1 MKRWMKAWL
10 VWIFI
15 GYAAPVWAQ
24 QNFLQQQLQYA
35 TVQMAYRNK
44 DSLLKAEFAAKG
56 LNWPPRYLYIRSF
69 KYDSQLE
76 VWVKSNPEDTF
87 RLFKVYRICALSGTM
102 GPKRMQGDYQVPE
115 GFYYINHFNPKSSY
129 HLSLGLNYP
138 NTADLLS
145 IDHSS
150 DPGGDIYI
158 HGSCVSRGCI
168 PLTDS
173 QIEELYL
180 LALYAH
186 SAGQDFI
193 PVHIFPIRFGN
204 PTSEE
209 FLSHFTGINPG
220 AEKLWSTLREAY
232 TYFNETHQLPIIM
245 TDASG
250 QYVMA
255 LPPHKHQPELSQIT
269 SSRG

>member
-1 MKRWMKAWL
+1 MKNGWKGWGWMLGLLLSVSAS
-10 VWIFI
+10 
-15 GYAAPVWAQ
+15 AQ
-24 QNFLQQQLQYA
+24 HGFLQQQLRYPM
-35 TVQMAYRNK
+35 VQLAYTHK

-56 LNWPPRYLYIRSF
+56 LTWPPRYLYIRSF

-76 VWVKSNPEDTF
+76 VWVKSTPSDTF
-87 RLFKVYRICALSGTM
+87 RLFKTYRICALSGTM

-115 GFYYINHFNPKSSY
+115 GFYYVNHFNPRSSY

-138 NTADLLS
+138 NTSDLLS
-145 IDHSS
+145 IQPNS

-180 LALYAH
+180 LAVYAH
-186 SAGQDFI
+186 DAGQDFI

-204 PTSEE
+204 PNSEAY
-209 FLSHFTGINPG
+209 LSGLTDISP
-220 AEKLWSTLREAY
+220 AARQLWNTLREAY
-232 TYFNETHQLPIIM
+232 SYFNHTHQLPVIM
-245 TDASG
+245 TDAKG

-255 LPPHKHQPELSQIT
+255 YPQKKQIDLSQA
-269 SSRG
+269 SNRG

>member
-1 MKRWMKAWL
+1 MKKFWKGVGL
-10 VWIFI
+10 LPGLIFTLS
-15 GYAAPVWAQ
+15 AWAQ
-24 QNFLQQQLQYA
+24 HGFLQQQLRYPM
-35 TVQMAYRNK
+35 VQMAYHNK

-56 LNWPPRYLYIRSF
+56 LKWPPRYLYIRSF

-76 VWVKSNPEDTF
+76 VWVKSNPEDSF
-87 RLFKVYRICALSGTM
+87 RLFKIYRICALSGTM

-115 GFYYINHFNPKSSY
+115 GFYYINHFNPRSSY

-138 NTADLLS
+138 NTSDLLS
-145 IDHSS
+145 IQHDS

-158 HGSCVSRGCI
+158 HGSCVSRGCM

-180 LALYAH
+180 LAVYAH
-186 SAGQDFI
+186 DAGQDFI

-204 PTSEE
+204 PQSENY
-209 FLSHFTGINPG
+209 LSSLNDVNP
-220 AEKLWSTLREAY
+220 AARQLWQTLREAY
-232 TYFNETHQLPIIM
+232 TYFNKAHQLPVIM
-245 TDASG
+245 TDTKG

-255 LPPHKHQPELSQIT
+255 VPQPKEIDISQAT
-269 SSRG
+269 GGRG

>member
-1 MKRWMKAWL
+1 MKLAGVGLCMVLASEA
-10 VWIFI
+10 F
-15 GYAAPVWAQ
+15 AQ
-24 QNFLQQQLQYA
+24 HAFLQQQLSYA

-56 LNWPPRYLYIRSF
+56 LKWPPHYVYIRSF

-76 VWVKSNPEDTF
+76 VWVKSSPADSF
-87 RLFKVYRICALSGTM
+87 QLFKTYRICALSGTM

-145 IDHSS
+145 IHHNN

-173 QIEELYL
+173 QIEEVYL
-180 LALYAH
+180 LAVYAH
-186 SAGQDFI
+186 DAGQDFI

-204 PTSEE
+204 PQSEE
-209 FLSHFTGINPG
+209 YLS
-220 AEKLWSTLREAY
+220 KLKDISPSAQQLWHTLREAY
-232 TYFNETHQLPIIM
+232 RYFNHTHQLPVVM

-255 LPPHKHQPELSQIT
+255 FPTKNELDLSQ
-269 SSRG
+269 SSTNG